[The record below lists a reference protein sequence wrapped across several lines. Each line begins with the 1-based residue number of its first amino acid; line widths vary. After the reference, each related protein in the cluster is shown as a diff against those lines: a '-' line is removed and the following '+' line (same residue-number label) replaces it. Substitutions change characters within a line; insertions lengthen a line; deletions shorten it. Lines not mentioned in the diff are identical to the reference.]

1 MGDILDND
9 NYDIITSI
17 RSKIQREIP
26 TLSQLKEQLSDEI
39 FDPEIKMF
47 RNFCHLLL
55 EQLDAF
61 NVYTGLFEIPPYDEE
76 GEDPAMM
83 MK

>member
-1 MGDILDND
+1 MGDMLDDD
-9 NYDIITSI
+9 NYNIIASI
-17 RSKIQREIP
+17 RSKIQREVP

-47 RNFCHLLL
+47 RNICHLSL